1 MKMKTLMSNMIKINK
16 KLNPLNNNQKNNHS
30 LTKILKTHQN
40 KTTVAVMT
48 KIKSYLIESE
58 DRTRTQTD
66 TSVMSQ
72 EWDIW
77 NMLEI

>member
-1 MKMKTLMSNMIKINK
+1 MKTQMNNIMKINK
-16 KLNPLNNNQKNNHS
+16 KLNQLNNNQKNHHN

-40 KTTVAVMT
+40 KMTVTVMA

-66 TSVMSQ
+66 TSVMS
-72 EWDIW
+72 
-77 NMLEI
+77 

>member
-66 TSVMSQ
+66 TSVMS
-72 EWDIW
+72 
-77 NMLEI
+77 

>member
-40 KTTVAVMT
+40 KTTVTVMA

-58 DRTRTQTD
+58 ERTRTQTE
-66 TSVMSQ
+66 TSDMS
-72 EWDIW
+72 
-77 NMLEI
+77 

>member
-16 KLNPLNNNQKNNHS
+16 KLNPLNNNQKNHHN

-40 KTTVAVMT
+40 KMIVTVMA
-48 KIKSYLIESE
+48 KIKSLLIESE

-66 TSVMSQ
+66 TSVMS
-72 EWDIW
+72 
-77 NMLEI
+77 

>member
-1 MKMKTLMSNMIKINK
+1 MKTQMNNIMKINK
-16 KLNPLNNNQKNNHS
+16 KLNQLNNNQKNHHN

-66 TSVMSQ
+66 TSVMS
-72 EWDIW
+72 
-77 NMLEI
+77 